1 MTRPTRFKNLITCI
15 LLTIVATS
23 ADAAEQVRREW
34 TVDGVVREALIS
46 VPEKAKTEPTPVV
59 FGFHGHGGS
68 MKNAARSFR
77 FHELWPEAIVVYMQ
91 GLRTPGQLTDPEG
104 LRAGWQKEKGDQ
116 KDRDLQFFDAVLL
129 SLKTEYRINERR
141 IYSAGHSNG
150 GGFTYLLWAE
160 RSETLAAVA
169 PSGSAALKIRTRL
182 KPKPVFHVAGEN
194 DPLVKYQ
201 WQKIMIETLK
211 ELNQCADG
219 KTWEG
224 KAMLFPSNSG
234 NPLITLIT
242 DQGHKFP
249 AEAPPL
255 IIKFFKEQALAE
267 RNESVRKN

>member
-1 MTRPTRFKNLITCI
+1 
-15 LLTIVATS
+15 
-23 ADAAEQVRREW
+23 
-34 TVDGVVREALIS
+34 
-46 VPEKAKTEPTPVV
+46 
-59 FGFHGHGGS
+59 

-77 FHELWPEAIVVYMQ
+77 YQEQWPEAIVVYMQ
-91 GLRTPGQLTDPEG
+91 GLKTPGQLTDPEG

-116 KDRDLQFFDAVLL
+116 NDRDLKFFDAVLL
-129 SLKTEYRINERR
+129 SLKTEYRIDERR
-141 IYSAGHSNG
+141 IYSTGHSNG

-169 PSGSAALKIRTRL
+169 PSGSAALRIRNRL

-201 WQKIMIETLK
+201 WQKMMIETLK
-211 ELNQCADG
+211 ELNQCEEG

-224 KAMLFPSNSG
+224 KALLFPSKTG
-234 NPLITLIT
+234 NPVITLIT

-255 IIKFFKEQALAE
+255 IVKFFKEQAMAE
-267 RNESVRKN
+267 RNESDRKR

>member
-1 MTRPTRFKNLITCI
+1 MSRQFPFKNLITCI
-15 LLTIVATS
+15 LLSIVAAS
-23 ADAAEQVRREW
+23 AEAVEQTRREW
-34 TVDGVVREALIS
+34 MVDGVVREALVS
-46 VPEKAKTEPTPVV
+46 VPEKAKSELTPVV

-68 MKNAARSFR
+68 MNNAARSFR

-91 GLRTPGQLTDPEG
+91 GLKTPGQLTDLKG

-116 KDRDLQFFDAVLL
+116 MDRDLKFFDAVLL
-129 SLKTEYRINERR
+129 SLKTDYRIDESQ
-141 IYSAGHSNG
+141 IYSSGHSNG

-160 RSETLAAVA
+160 RSETFAAVA

-182 KPKPVFHVAGEN
+182 KPKAVFHVAGEN

-201 WQKIMIETLK
+201 WQKMMIETLK
-211 ELNQCADG
+211 ELNQCEEG

-224 KAMLFPSNSG
+224 KAMLFPSKTG
-234 NPLITLIT
+234 NPVITLIT

-255 IIKFFKEQALAE
+255 IVKFFKEQAMAE
-267 RNESVRKN
+267 RNESDRKR